1 VTVLAGD
8 DVVVHGNAE
17 RGAIWT
23 ISMDIGL
30 RRRGMRRHRLQRL
43 PDHLRMS
50 PACDA
55 PQAPLSRRLAAEA
68 LGTGFLLIAVVGFG
82 ILG

>member
-1 VTVLAGD
+1 
-8 DVVVHGNAE
+8 
-17 RGAIWT
+17 
-23 ISMDIGL
+23 
-30 RRRGMRRHRLQRL
+30 
-43 PDHLRMS
+43 MS

-68 LGTGFLLIAVVGFG
+68 PGTGFLLIAVVGFG